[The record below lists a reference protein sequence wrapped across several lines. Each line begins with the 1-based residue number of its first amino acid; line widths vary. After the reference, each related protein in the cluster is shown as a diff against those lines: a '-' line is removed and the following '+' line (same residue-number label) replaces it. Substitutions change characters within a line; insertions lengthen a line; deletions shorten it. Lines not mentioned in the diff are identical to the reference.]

1 MSKPK
6 AKPAATIGDNSN
18 DLAEKDRK
26 VLFFINRK
34 DYLEALAG
42 QKAATSKMKL
52 VGKAIKADLGK
63 YGQDQIKAYEQAQ
76 TPEGLAEL
84 KARRD
89 ADLQA
94 MRFAGVPV
102 NTQLD
107 IFTDRAPLTE
117 RAYADGEEAGMRG
130 DTLNNPFNE
139 ASPEGQQ
146 FAQGWH
152 DGQGALF
159 AGIKQKQDDATAKDE
174 IIKSGDGDDD
184 PFGDDEDE
192 ELEAAE

>member
-1 MSKPK
+1 MAKK
-6 AKPAATIGDNSN
+6 AAQTENATPATGHNSI

-34 DYLEALAG
+34 DWLEAMAAK
-42 QKAATSKMKL
+42 KAADAKVKL
-52 VGKAIKADLGK
+52 VGKTIKADLGA
-63 YGQDQIKAYEQAQ
+63 YGLDQIKAYEKAQ

-107 IFTDRAPLTE
+107 IFLDRAPLDE
-117 RAYADGEEAGMRG
+117 RAYRDGEEAGLRG
-130 DTLNNPFNE
+130 DTLANPYNE
-139 ASPEGQQ
+139 ASAEGQEY
-146 FAQGWH
+146 ARGWH

-159 AGIKQKQDDATAKDE
+159 AGIKQKQEAAADELISGQDDGADA
-174 IIKSGDGDDD
+174 DD
-184 PFGDDEDE
+184 PFEDA
-192 ELEAAE
+192 EAA